1 MNTGGPAFPGT
12 LLDWFAGQALAVVIA
27 DPAGSGC
34 AEGNAW
40 EAYQIA
46 TAMLAEKARREAV
59 VKESSTTDH
68 SPDAGKMIPDPF
80 AEDALR
86 QLASDVLPADI
97 KDAASEE
104 RLTWCAEQVRA
115 QVNTLEARNRE
126 LVERIKQLE
135 EAGDGLQKASLVFLL
150 SFVGDDYYADEGT
163 PIRQV
168 DPDASVQWEDP
179 PTAGDHVQL
188 QNAID
193 KWNQA
198 VAAARAVLARAKE
211 AKP

>member
-1 MNTGGPAFPGT
+1 MSKTCPKC
-12 LLDWFAGQALAVVIA
+12 
-27 DPAGSGC
+27 GSGSIGDRGLLYYC
-34 AEGNAW
+34 GN
-40 EAYQIA
+40 
-46 TAMLAEKARREAV
+46 K
-59 VKESSTTDH
+59 STGVHET
-68 SPDAGKMIPDPF
+68 GKCIKIQRD
-80 AEDALR
+80 
-86 QLASDVLPADI
+86 QLL
-97 KDAASEE
+97 
-104 RLTWCAEQVRA
+104 
-115 QVNTLEARNRE
+115 
-126 LVERIKQLE
+126 ERIKQLE

-198 VAAARAVLARAKE
+198 VAAARAVLEKAKE

>member
-1 MNTGGPAFPGT
+1 MT
-12 LLDWFAGQALAVVIA
+12 LLDWFAAQALTGILADSESQGEPEDFSAAAYNIA
-27 DPAGSGC
+27 ES
-34 AEGNAW
+34 
-40 EAYQIA
+40 
-46 TAMLAEKARREAV
+46 MLAEKARREAV

-115 QVNTLEARNRE
+115 QVNTLEAQNRE
-126 LVERIKQLE
+126 LLERIKRLN
-135 EAGDGLQKASLVFLL
+135 EAGDEMFKWSER
-150 SFVGDDYYADEGT
+150 VGQEY
-163 PIRQV
+163 
-168 DPDASVQWEDP
+168 WM
-179 PTAGDHVQL
+179 
-188 QNAID
+188 
-193 KWNQA
+193 K
-198 VAAARAVLARAKE
+198 AKE

>member
-1 MNTGGPAFPGT
+1 MNTGGPAFPQHGWSKDPQVLERMRNQGGMT
-12 LLDWFAGQALAVVIA
+12 LLDWFAGQALAGVIA

-126 LVERIKQLE
+126 LLERIKQLE
-135 EAGDGLQKASLVFLL
+135 DVLEKAELAVAFANREHG
-150 SFVGDDYYADEGT
+150 VIRMMADDYTEVLQQ
-163 PIRQV
+163 IR
-168 DPDASVQWEDP
+168 
-179 PTAGDHVQL
+179 
-188 QNAID
+188 
-193 KWNQA
+193 
-198 VAAARAVLARAKE
+198 VALKAKE
-211 AKP
+211 TNP